1 MPLDPAAEATFA
13 AFIAKV
19 PDAPSSAHAQPT
31 DGETPPDPK
40 VLETRRGTP
49 DRTSHQR
56 NTRDTSETETASS
69 RQSRLSSDRAAEADA
84 DSPPPARAPKSAPR
98 AKPVEPAVATDAKT
112 PVSAPDPSLVLQA
125 LRDGD
130 LDTIADLLGEDPAGF
145 DEKTPKWAA
154 RQRKEAKVV
163 AERDRVMRQAETV
176 VERWSPVS
184 RLMTERETN
193 PAALFELVG
202 LLTGQDPDAAWT
214 AALRA
219 RGSVD
224 PRVPVLTAAVAD
236 RDERLAKADAERA
249 ARVDAAFYETLR
261 DEVDAKSVVRQIDG
275 WEAKVADVLRESLDQ
290 DTGEPRLST
299 KQAAD
304 RVVRRERE
312 EYERR
317 AKVFGGDERPQKK
330 TRERAPERAGGVAG
344 AKVRKLTR
352 EEWLAARS
360 NG

>member
-1 MPLDPAAEATFA
+1 MVKELIDFEQFVAG
-13 AFIAKV
+13 V
-19 PDAPSSAHAQPT
+19 PDAPSSGHERPAAA
-31 DGETPPDPK
+31 DEETPPDPK
-40 VLETRRGTP
+40 A
-49 DRTSHQR
+49 
-56 NTRDTSETETASS
+56 RDASGKFVPP
-69 RQSRLSSDRAAEADA
+69 AAGVAA
-84 DSPPPARAPKSAPR
+84 DSQPPEPPRKRADR
-98 AKPVEPAVATDAKT
+98 AKPVAEPSNSAADAKT
-112 PVSAPDPSLVLQA
+112 PASAPDPSLVLQA

-184 RLMTERETN
+184 RLVTERETN

-202 LLTGQDPDAAWT
+202 LLTGKDPDAVWT
-214 AALRA
+214 EALRT

-224 PRVPVLTAAVAD
+224 PRVPALTAAVAD
-236 RDERLAKADAERA
+236 RDEQLSKADAERS
-249 ARVDAAFYETLR
+249 ARADAAFYETLR
-261 DEVDAKSVVRQIDG
+261 DEVDAKAVVRQIDG
-275 WEAKVADVLRESLDQ
+275 WEEKVATVLRESVDPDL
-290 DTGEPRLST
+290 GEPKLSV

-317 AKVFGGDERPQKK
+317 AKVFGGDERPARKP
-330 TRERAPERAGGVAG
+330 RERAPERAGGTAG
-344 AKVRKLTR
+344 TKVRKLSR